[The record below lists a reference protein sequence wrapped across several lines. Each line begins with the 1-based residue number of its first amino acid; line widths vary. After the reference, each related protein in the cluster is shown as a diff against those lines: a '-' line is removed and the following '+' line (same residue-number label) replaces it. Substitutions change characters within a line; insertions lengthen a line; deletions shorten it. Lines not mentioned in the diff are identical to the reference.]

1 MDTENKFEHCLLIR
15 VGVVAKGNRC
25 LSIMR
30 MLDSVRPGRIR
41 LKLMCLAPI
50 VKSAACY
57 KFAGE
62 MGIQIFDDYRELLY
76 QKSLDLILEMTGDPK
91 ILAEL
96 VTGKPSSVGILD
108 RQASMLVFDMVN
120 LDERVAEKESEI
132 SLATSFAS
140 ALLEASPDAV
150 LVMDRNY
157 RIINC
162 NDSTLITG
170 GRGRESI
177 LGKYCY
183 QVIHGA
189 LQPCNSTDRVCP
201 MQIALRTGKPERAMH
216 EIKTPDG
223 DIRLCHVTTY
233 PLFNRLGEII
243 QVVDVIR
250 DITKDLTTQVEART
264 QAIKDDL
271 NLIVQEDRLVSLGRL
286 VASVCHEINNPIAS
300 IVTFNKLIKSHI
312 EDGTLPPEGLAGFD
326 RYLEL
331 SVREAMRCGGIV
343 KNLLTFARQKG
354 IEPREIDLIEMVD
367 TIMQLVGHQLEMADV
382 TYGVALPDP
391 PFRVWGDYAQI
402 QQCLMNL
409 IFNAIESMAGGGH
422 LSIIGGIDNARSR
435 KWITVSDTG
444 CGIAEN
450 DLPRIFEPF
459 YSTKLDGKG
468 VGLGLSM
475 VYGIVR
481 QHQGSVE
488 VESEVGNG
496 TVFKINL
503 PAGDDTMTPPES

>member
-1 MDTENKFEHCLLIR
+1 METGNEFEHCLLVR
-15 VGVVAKGNRC
+15 VGVVAKGSRC

-30 MLDSVRPGRIR
+30 MLDSVRPSRIR
-41 LKLMCLAPI
+41 MKLMCLAPI

-57 KFAGE
+57 KYAGE

-91 ILAEL
+91 ILADL

-108 RQASMLVFDMVN
+108 RQASMLVFDMVG

-150 LVMDRNY
+150 LVIDRNY

-162 NDSTLITG
+162 NNSPLITG

-189 LQPCNSTDRVCP
+189 LHPCDGTDRVCP
-201 MQIALRTGKPERAMH
+201 MQIALRTGKPARAMH
-216 EIKTPDG
+216 EIKTHDG
-223 DIRLCHVTTY
+223 DTRVCHVTTY

-250 DITKDLTTQVEART
+250 DITKDLATHVEART
-264 QAIKDDL
+264 QAIKNDL
-271 NLIVQEDRLVSLGRL
+271 NLIVQEDRLISLGRL

-312 EDGTLPPEGLAGFD
+312 EDGTLPPEGLAGFE
-326 RYLEL
+326 RYLDL

-354 IEPREIDLIEMVD
+354 IEPRNIDLIEMVD

-382 TYGVALPDP
+382 TYGVSLPDP
-391 PFRVWGDYAQI
+391 PFLVWGDYAQI
-402 QQCLMNL
+402 QQRLMNL
-409 IFNAIESMAGGGH
+409 IFNAMESMSDGGR
-422 LSIIGGIDNARSR
+422 LTITGGVDDGRNR
-435 KWITVSDTG
+435 KWLTLSDTG
-444 CGIAEN
+444 CGIAEM

-475 VYGIVR
+475 VYGIIR
-481 QHQGSVE
+481 QHHGSVE
-488 VESEVGNG
+488 VESELGKG

-503 PAGDDTMTPPES
+503 PAGRKTTAMDS